1 MLDRHQLTTDLL
13 ADYALGFLS
22 PEETSEVEAAL
33 DLYPEARAEV
43 NLYLTGL
50 SDMVM
55 DLEPDAV
62 PTGAEDRLMARLNA
76 EVLNTAAP
84 INTQANTQ
92 VAPTTPNLAFQ
103 PALVVATPRRNWLY
117 PLIGLAAAA
126 AIGTAVLPGL
136 LNPTPSF
143 ASYQA
148 RPGAVT
154 TTLNDKA
161 GSAVAKVVRLP
172 DGHAYV
178 QMQASVPAGRA
189 YQAWKIEGGKPVSL
203 GLFKGQ
209 DYLAEVPA
217 GTVFAV
223 TVEPESG
230 SPQPTTTPLFASA
243 I

>member
-1 MLDRHQLTTDLL
+1 MLDRHQLTSDLL

-43 NLYLTGL
+43 TLYLTGL
-50 SDMVM
+50 SDMVL
-55 DLEPDAV
+55 DLEPEAV
-62 PTGAEDRLMARLNA
+62 PAGAEDRLMARLNA
-76 EVLNTAAP
+76 EVLNTAVPVA
-84 INTQANTQ
+84 AQ
-92 VAPTTPNLAFQ
+92 VAPTTPNLTVSTAT
-103 PALVVATPRRNWLY
+103 VAAAPRRTWIY
-117 PLIGLAAAA
+117 PLIGLAAAV
-126 AIGTAVLPGL
+126 AIGVAVLPGL
-136 LNPTPSF
+136 LNPAPSF

-148 RPGAVT
+148 RPDAVT

-161 GSAVAKVVRLP
+161 GAAVAKVVRLP

-178 QMQASVPAGRA
+178 QMQAEVPTGRA

-203 GLFKGQ
+203 GMFKGK
-209 DYLAEVPA
+209 DYVAEVPA

-223 TVEPESG
+223 TVEPEGG
-230 SPQPTTTPLFASA
+230 SPQPTTPPLFASA